1 MINWLW
7 WLFVWMKF
15 YWEKEGNLEQ
25 AFKNGDYEGLM
36 YNFVQGLKIS
46 WSVVKV
52 RCSRAGLL
60 EYFWAYKK

>member
-1 MINWLW
+1 
-7 WLFVWMKF
+7 MKF